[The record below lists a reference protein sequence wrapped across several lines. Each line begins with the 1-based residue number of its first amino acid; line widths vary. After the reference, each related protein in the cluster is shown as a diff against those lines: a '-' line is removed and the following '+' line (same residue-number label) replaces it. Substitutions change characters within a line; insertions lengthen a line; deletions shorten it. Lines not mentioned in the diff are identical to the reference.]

1 MMQATEVFDL
11 YWQFAAERQRVY
23 FRRLADPIGPWTDD
37 EVLASHRFT
46 NCYRASDRVSQ
57 YLIGEVQY
65 RSDRPGTPDE
75 LFFRTILF
83 KIFNRIDT
91 WEALEARL
99 GPLTWADSDL
109 DRINATLDALM
120 RSGRRIYSAAY
131 IMPSPRYGH
140 ARKHANHLALLA
152 HMMEQR
158 LPQRLQ
164 QLPTLDSVYEALLR
178 WSGIGRFLAFQYA
191 IDLNY
196 SALLDHDEAGFVV
209 AGPGALDGLAKCFED
224 LGGQSPEEVIHWI
237 CDQQERAF
245 AARGIDFQTLYG
257 RRLQPID
264 CQNLLCEISKYARVS
279 HPQFAGISG
288 RTRIKQ
294 SFRATTAPIPA
305 PMFPPKWGLDVTK
318 ADLTAPPLCMH
329 KRSLFA

>member
-1 MMQATEVFDL
+1 MQATEVFDL

-23 FRRLADPIGPWTDD
+23 FRRLAEPVGPWTGDPI
-37 EVLASHRFT
+37 LANHRFT
-46 NCYRASDRVSQ
+46 NSYRASDRVSQ
-57 YLIGEVQY
+57 YLIREVQY

-91 WEALEARL
+91 WEALEAEL
-99 GPLTWADSDL
+99 GPLTWADTDL
-109 DRINATLDALM
+109 DRVNGTLDTLM

-140 ARKHANHLALLA
+140 ARKHANHLALIA
-152 HMMEQR
+152 DMMDQR

-164 QLPTLDSVYEALLR
+164 QLPTLDAVYEALLC
-178 WSGIGRFLAFQYA
+178 WSGIGRFLAFQYT

-224 LGGQSPEEVIHWI
+224 LGGHSPEEVIHWI

-294 SFRATTAPIPA
+294 SFRATTTPIPV

-318 ADLTAPPLCMH
+318 ANLTAPTLCMH
-329 KRSLFA
+329 KRSRFV

>member
-1 MMQATEVFDL
+1 MQSTEVFDL

-23 FRRLADPIGPWTDD
+23 FRRLADPFGPWTND
-37 EVLASHRFT
+37 EVLANHRFT
-46 NCYRASDRVSQ
+46 NSYRASDRVSQ
-57 YLIGEVQY
+57 YLIREVQY
-65 RSDRPGTPDE
+65 RSDRPDTPDE

-91 WEALEARL
+91 WDALEARL
-99 GPLTWADSDL
+99 GPLKWARIDL
-109 DRINATLDALM
+109 ARVSATLDELM

-152 HMMEQR
+152 DMMEHR

-164 QLPTLDSVYEALLR
+164 QLPSLEAIFEALLS
-178 WSGIGRFLAFQYA
+178 WSGIGRFLAFQYT

-196 SALLDHDEAGFVV
+196 STLLDHDESSFVV

-224 LGGQSPEEVIHWI
+224 LGDQSPEELIHWI

-245 AARGIDFQTLYG
+245 AARGINFQTLYG

-294 SFRATTAPIPA
+294 SFRGTTTPIPA

-318 ADLTAPPLCMH
+318 ADLTVPSLCMH
-329 KRSLFA
+329 KRNLFA

>member
-1 MMQATEVFDL
+1 MQHTEVFDL

-23 FRRLADPIGPWTDD
+23 FRRQSDAFGPWTDD
-37 EVLASHRFT
+37 PILASYRFT
-46 NCYRASDRVSQ
+46 NSYRASDRVSQ
-57 YLIGEVQY
+57 YLIREVQY
-65 RSDRPGTPDE
+65 RPDRPSTPDE

-91 WEALEARL
+91 WEALEAAL
-99 GPLTWADSDL
+99 GPLSWADVDL
-109 DRINATLDALM
+109 DRICDTLDKLM
-120 RSGRRIYSAAY
+120 NSGRRIYSAAY

-140 ARKHANHLALLA
+140 ARKHANHLALIA

-164 QLPTLDSVYEALLR
+164 QLPSLEAVYESLLR

-191 IDLNY
+191 VDLNY
-196 SALLDHDEAGFVV
+196 SELIDHDEASFVV
-209 AGPGALDGLAKCFED
+209 AGPGALDGLAKCFESIGRED
-224 LGGQSPEEVIHWI
+224 PGAIIHWI
-237 CDQQERAF
+237 CNQQESAF
-245 AARGIDFQTLYG
+245 AAREISFPTLYG

-264 CQNLLCEISKYARVS
+264 CQNLLCEISKYTRVS

-294 SFRATTAPIPA
+294 SFRATTTPAPA
-305 PMFPPKWGLDVTK
+305 PMYPPKWGLDVAK
-318 ADLTAPPLCMH
+318 AQFEGPAYHAGKL
-329 KRSLFA
+329 SLFA

>member
-1 MMQATEVFDL
+1 MQATEVFDL
-11 YWQFAAERQRVY
+11 YWQFAAERQRIY
-23 FRRLADPIGPWTDD
+23 FKRLAEPVGPWTVDT
-37 EVLASHRFT
+37 VLANYRFT
-46 NCYRASDRVSQ
+46 NSYRASDRVSQ
-57 YLIGEVQY
+57 YLIREVQY

-83 KIFNRIDT
+83 KIFNRVDT
-91 WEALEARL
+91 WEALEAKL
-99 GPLTWADSDL
+99 GPLTWAHADL
-109 DRINATLDALM
+109 ECINATLDALM
-120 RSGRRIYSAAY
+120 RLGRRIYSAAY

-140 ARKHANHLALLA
+140 ARKHTNHLALIG
-152 HMMEQR
+152 HMMDQR
-158 LPQRLQ
+158 LPKRLQ
-164 QLPTLDSVYEALLR
+164 QLPTLGAVYEALLR

-196 SALLDHDEAGFVV
+196 SALLDHNEATFVV
-209 AGPGALDGLAKCFED
+209 AGPGALDGLAKCFEG
-224 LGGQSPEEVIHWI
+224 LGDQSPEEMIHWI

-294 SFRATTAPIPA
+294 SFRAATAPIPG
-305 PMFPPKWGLDVTK
+305 PMFPPKWGLDVTN
-318 ADLTAPPLCMH
+318 ADLTALPRCTH
-329 KRSLFA
+329 KQSLFA

>member
-1 MMQATEVFDL
+1 MQATEVFDL

-23 FRRLADPIGPWTDD
+23 FRRLAEPMGPWTNDT
-37 EVLASHRFT
+37 VLANHRFT
-46 NCYRASDRVSQ
+46 NSYRASDRVSQ
-57 YLIGEVQY
+57 YLIREVQY

-91 WEALEARL
+91 WEALEAKL
-99 GPLTWADSDL
+99 GPLTWANADL

-131 IMPSPRYGH
+131 IMPSPPYGH
-140 ARKHANHLALLA
+140 ARKHANHLALIA
-152 HMMEQR
+152 RMMDQR

-164 QLPTLDSVYEALLR
+164 QLPTLDAVYEALLR
-178 WSGIGRFLAFQYA
+178 WSGIGRFLAFQYT

-196 SALLDHDEAGFVV
+196 SVLLDHDEAGFVV

-224 LGGQSPEEVIHWI
+224 LSGQSPEETIYWI

-245 AARGIDFQTLYG
+245 AARRIDFQTLYG

-294 SFRATTAPIPA
+294 RFRATTTPIPV

-318 ADLTAPPLCMH
+318 ADLNAPPLCMR
-329 KRSLFA
+329 KRNLFA